1 MKRWIAAAFLLAAG
15 ITAGLPAEEVVD
27 FTREKLPVVL
37 HRPQEK
43 AQGFAYGRRG
53 LEISWDCAKARHF
66 EFFINRELFLPE
78 FIRAEIRVTAEL
90 PAAGD

>member
-37 HRPQEK
+37 Q
-43 AQGFAYGRRG
+43 
-53 LEISWDCAKARHF
+53 LSARKS
-66 EFFINRELFLPE
+66 
-78 FIRAEIRVTAEL
+78 
-90 PAAGD
+90 G